1 VLSLVTAV
9 DDVLLQWET
18 ESLETPDDDEF
29 EDSTSTA
36 LRDAM
41 AVAINGLASKTSTSG
56 SVCYTSCTLSLGSG
70 SNLCRRV

>member
-18 ESLETPDDDEF
+18 ESLETPDD

-56 SVCYTSCTLSLGSG
+56 SVAI
-70 SNLCRRV
+70 RVAL